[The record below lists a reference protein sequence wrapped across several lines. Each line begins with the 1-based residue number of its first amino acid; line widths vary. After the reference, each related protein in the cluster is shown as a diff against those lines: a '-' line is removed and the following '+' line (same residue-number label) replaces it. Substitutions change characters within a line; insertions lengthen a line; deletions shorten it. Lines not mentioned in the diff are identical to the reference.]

1 MDESKKIEILE
12 DKISDNLQV
21 KNTLELSIDN
31 YEGPLDLLLDLAK
44 TQKVDLMQISIVQL
58 VDQYIAYVEKIKKN
72 LEIAAD
78 FLVMASWLAYLK
90 SRLLLP
96 EDDDEEFSA
105 SKMAEKL
112 KLQLRKL
119 EMIRLLSDQLMSKK
133 QMGIDVFFRGI
144 KEGIRTKST
153 SQYSV
158 SLYELI
164 KSYADFKR
172 RKNFSSINITKLKTY
187 TMEEAIKKITS
198 MFSRLKEWCELKE
211 IVPQVFKAKKSLRK
225 TGFAG
230 SFVAGLELVR
240 EGDLLIKQDKLFDKI
255 FYKVKNEQN

>member
-1 MDESKKIEILE
+1 MEELEKLKDSNFGDKKNFSDNKILE
-12 DKISDNLQV
+12 LN
-21 KNTLELSIDN
+21 IDN

-58 VDQYIAYVEKIKKN
+58 ADQYISFVEKIKKN

-96 EDDDEEFSA
+96 DDFDDDFSA
-105 SKMAEKL
+105 TKMAEKL

-119 EMIRLLSDQLMSKK
+119 EMIRLLSDQLMTKK
-133 QMGIDVFFRGI
+133 QMGVDIFFRGI
-144 KEGIRTKST
+144 KEGIKRKNTPR
-153 SQYSV
+153 YSL

-164 KSYADFKR
+164 KSYADFKKR
-172 RKNFSSINITKLKTY
+172 QNFSSINIKKLKTY

-198 MFSRLKEWCELKE
+198 MFEKLKNWCDINDL
-211 IVPQVFKAKKSLRK
+211 IPQTFKIKKKLRK
-225 TGFAG
+225 TGYAS

-240 EGDLLIKQDKLFDKI
+240 EGDLLIKQEELFDKVYLKI
-255 FYKVKNEQN
+255 KK

>member
-1 MDESKKIEILE
+1 MEESKNINFQNKQNFTDE
-12 DKISDNLQV
+12 KV
-21 KNTLELSIDN
+21 LELNIDN

-44 TQKVDLMQISIVQL
+44 TQKVDLMKISIVQL
-58 VDQYIAYVEKIKKN
+58 ADQYISFVERVKKN

-96 EDDDEEFSA
+96 EDLDDDFSA

-119 EMIRLLSDQLMSKK
+119 EMIRLLSDQLMTKK
-133 QMGIDVFFRGI
+133 QMGVDIFFRGV
-144 KEGIRTKST
+144 KEGIKKKNT
-153 SQYSV
+153 SKYSL

-164 KSYADFKR
+164 KSYADFKKR
-172 RKNFSSINITKLKTY
+172 QNFSSIEIKRLKTY

-198 MFSRLKEWCELKE
+198 MFEKLKDWCDIMDL
-211 IVPQVFKAKKSLRK
+211 IPQTFKIKKNLRK
-225 TGFAG
+225 TGYAG

-240 EGDLLIKQDKLFDKI
+240 EGDLLIKQKKLFDKI
-255 FYKVKNEQN
+255 YLKTKK

>member
-1 MDESKKIEILE
+1 MEESK
-12 DKISDNLQV
+12 NLNFQIKENFIDEKV
-21 KNTLELSIDN
+21 LELNIDN

-58 VDQYIAYVEKIKKN
+58 ADQYISFVERVKKN

-96 EDDDEEFSA
+96 EDLDDDFSA

-119 EMIRLLSDQLMSKK
+119 EMIRLLSDQLMTKK
-133 QMGIDVFFRGI
+133 QMGVDIFFRGI
-144 KEGIRTKST
+144 KEGIKKKNTPK
-153 SQYSV
+153 YSL

-164 KSYADFKR
+164 KSYADFKKR
-172 RKNFSSINITKLKTY
+172 QNFSSIEIKKLKTY

-198 MFSRLKEWCELKE
+198 MFEKLKDWCDIMDL
-211 IVPQVFKAKKSLRK
+211 IPQTFKIKKNLRR
-225 TGFAG
+225 TGYAG

-240 EGDLLIKQDKLFDKI
+240 EGDLLIKQKKLFDKV
-255 FYKVKNEQN
+255 YLKTKK

>member
-1 MDESKKIEILE
+1 MNDS
-12 DKISDNLQV
+12 ISDSNIINISSENKFDL
-21 KNTLELSIDN
+21 NIDN
-31 YEGPLDLLLDLAK
+31 YEGPLELLLDLAK
-44 TQKVDLMQISIVQL
+44 SQKVDLMKISITQL
-58 VDQYIAYVEKIKKN
+58 ADQYIAFIDKVKKN

-96 EDDDEEFSA
+96 EDDDDEFSA

-119 EMIRLLSDQLMSKK
+119 EFIRLLSDQLMNKK
-133 QMGIDVFFRGI
+133 QIGVDIFLRGI
-144 KEGIRTKST
+144 KEGIKTKNT
-153 SQYSV
+153 PKYSV

-172 RKNFSSINITKLKTY
+172 RKNFSSINITKMPTY

-198 MFSRLKEWCELKE
+198 MFSKLKDWIDISEL
-211 IVPQVFKAKKSLRK
+211 IPQSFKIKKKLRK
-225 TGFAG
+225 SGYAG

-240 EGDLLIKQDKLFDKI
+240 EGKVLIKQAELFDKI
-255 FYKVKNEQN
+255 FLKAKNEQK

>member
-1 MDESKKIEILE
+1 MEESKNLKSNLNLENKINMSN
-12 DKISDNLQV
+12 DKV
-21 KNTLELSIDN
+21 LELNIDN

-44 TQKVDLMQISIVQL
+44 TQKVDLMKISIVQL
-58 VDQYIAYVEKIKKN
+58 AEQYISFVEQIKKN

-96 EDDDEEFSA
+96 DDFDDDFSA

-119 EMIRLLSDQLMSKK
+119 ELIRLLSDQLMTKK
-133 QMGIDVFFRGI
+133 QMGVDIFFRGI
-144 KEGIRTKST
+144 KEGIKKRNTPK
-153 SQYSV
+153 YSL

-164 KSYADFKR
+164 KSYADFKK
-172 RKNFSSINITKLKTY
+172 RKNFSSINIKKLKTY

-198 MFSRLKEWCELKE
+198 MFDKLKNWYALSDL
-211 IVPQVFKAKKSLRK
+211 IPQTFKIKKKLRR
-225 TGFAG
+225 TGYAG

-240 EGDLLIKQDKLFDKI
+240 EGDLLIKQNKLFDKI
-255 FYKVKNEQN
+255 YLKTKK

>member
-1 MDESKKIEILE
+1 MSESINTNTDQDFSFNKNKNQNILE
-12 DKISDNLQV
+12 LN
-21 KNTLELSIDN
+21 IDN

-44 TQKVDLMQISIVQL
+44 TQKVDLMKISIVQL
-58 VDQYIAYVEKIKKN
+58 VDQYIAFVDKIKKN

-78 FLVMASWLAYLK
+78 FLVMASWLTYLK

-96 EDDDEEFSA
+96 DNDDEDFSA
-105 SKMAEKL
+105 SQMAEKL

-119 EMIRLLSDQLMSKK
+119 EMIRLLSDQLMTKK
-133 QMGIDVFFRGI
+133 QIGVDIFFRGI
-144 KEGIRTKST
+144 KEGIKTKNT
-153 SQYSV
+153 PKYSV

-172 RKNFSSINITKLKTY
+172 RKNFSSINISKLKIY

-198 MFSRLKEWCELKE
+198 MFTMLKDWCDLKE
-211 IVPQVFKAKKSLRK
+211 IIPQIYKTKKNLNK
-225 TGFAG
+225 TGYAG

-240 EGDLLIKQDKLFDKI
+240 EGDLLIKQNKLFDKVFI
-255 FYKVKNEQN
+255 KAKK

>member
-1 MDESKKIEILE
+1 MDESEINKKILNNE
-12 DKISDNLQV
+12 DQIIQKDNS
-21 KNTLELSIDN
+21 LELNIDN

-58 VDQYIAYVEKIKKN
+58 VDQYITYVEEIKKN
-72 LEIAAD
+72 LELAAD

-119 EMIRLLSDQLMSKK
+119 EMIRLLSDQLMTKK
-133 QMGIDVFFRGI
+133 QMGVDVFFRGI
-144 KEGIRTKST
+144 KEGIKTKNT
-153 SQYSV
+153 PQYDV

-172 RKNFSSINITKLKTY
+172 RKNFSSINISKLPVY
-187 TMEEAIKKITS
+187 TMEEAIKTITMLFEKI
-198 MFSRLKEWCELKE
+198 KEWCEIKSIIPKNFLKS
-211 IVPQVFKAKKSLRK
+211 KKLKKSGLAG
-225 TGFAG
+225 TFAA
-230 SFVAGLELVR
+230 SLELVR
-240 EGDLLIKQDKLFDKI
+240 EGKLLVKQENIFDKI
-255 FYKVKNEQN
+255 FIKSK

>member
-1 MDESKKIEILE
+1 MEESKNIKSQNKENFRDE
-12 DKISDNLQV
+12 KV
-21 KNTLELSIDN
+21 LELNIDT

-58 VDQYIAYVEKIKKN
+58 ADQYISFVERIKKN

-96 EDDDEEFSA
+96 EDFDDDFSA
-105 SKMAEKL
+105 TKMAEKL

-119 EMIRLLSDQLMSKK
+119 EMIRLLSDQLMTRK
-133 QMGIDVFFRGI
+133 QMGIDIFFRGI
-144 KEGIRTKST
+144 KEGIKKKNTPR
-153 SQYSV
+153 YSL

-172 RKNFSSINITKLKTY
+172 RQNFSSINIKKLKIY
-187 TMEEAIKKITS
+187 TMEEAIEKITS
-198 MFSRLKEWCELKE
+198 MFEKLKNWCDVNDL
-211 IVPQVFKAKKSLRK
+211 IPQTFKIKKTLRR
-225 TGFAG
+225 TGYAG
-230 SFVAGLELVR
+230 SLVAGLELVR
-240 EGDLLIKQDKLFDKI
+240 EGDLLIKQEKLFDKI
-255 FYKVKNEQN
+255 YLKTKK

>member
-1 MDESKKIEILE
+1 MEESKNINSQNKE
-12 DKISDNLQV
+12 NLTDEKV
-21 KNTLELSIDN
+21 LELNIDN

-58 VDQYIAYVEKIKKN
+58 ADQYISFVERVKKN

-96 EDDDEEFSA
+96 EDLNDDFSA
-105 SKMAEKL
+105 TKMAEKL

-119 EMIRLLSDQLMSKK
+119 EMIRLLSDQLMTKK
-133 QMGIDVFFRGI
+133 QMGVDIFFRGI
-144 KEGIRTKST
+144 KEGIKKKNTPK
-153 SQYSV
+153 YSL

-164 KSYADFKR
+164 KSYADFKKR
-172 RKNFSSINITKLKTY
+172 QNFSSIEIKKLKTY

-198 MFSRLKEWCELKE
+198 MFEKLKDWCDIIDL
-211 IVPQVFKAKKSLRK
+211 IPQIFKTKKNLRK
-225 TGFAG
+225 TGYAG

-240 EGDLLIKQDKLFDKI
+240 EGDLLIKQKKLFDKV
-255 FYKVKNEQN
+255 YLKTKK

>member
-1 MDESKKIEILE
+1 MNDS
-12 DKISDNLQV
+12 ISDSNIINIPSENKFDL
-21 KNTLELSIDN
+21 NIDN
-31 YEGPLDLLLDLAK
+31 YEGPLELLLDLAK
-44 TQKVDLMQISIVQL
+44 SQKVDLMKISIAQL
-58 VDQYIAYVEKIKKN
+58 ADQYIAFIDKVKKN

-96 EDDDEEFSA
+96 EDDDDEFSA

-119 EMIRLLSDQLMSKK
+119 EFIRLLSDQLMNKK
-133 QMGIDVFFRGI
+133 QIGVDIFLRGI
-144 KEGIRTKST
+144 KEGIKTKNT
-153 SQYSV
+153 PKYSV

-172 RKNFSSINITKLKTY
+172 RKNFSSINITKMPTY
-187 TMEEAIKKITS
+187 TMEEAIKRITS
-198 MFSRLKEWCELKE
+198 MFSKLKDWVDISEL
-211 IVPQVFKAKKSLRK
+211 IPQSFKIKKKLRK
-225 TGFAG
+225 SGYAG

-240 EGDLLIKQDKLFDKI
+240 EGKVLIKQAELFDKI
-255 FYKVKNEQN
+255 FLKAKNEQK

>member
-1 MDESKKIEILE
+1 MSESLKIQKELNANE
-12 DKISDNLQV
+12 TKAL
-21 KNTLELSIDN
+21 NTLDLNIDN

-44 TQKVDLMQISIVQL
+44 SQKVDLMKISIVQL

-78 FLVMASWLAYLK
+78 FLVMATWLAYLK

-96 EDDDEEFSA
+96 EDDDDEFSA
-105 SKMAEKL
+105 SQMAEKL

-119 EMIRLLSDQLMSKK
+119 EMIRLLSDQLMTKK
-133 QMGIDVFFRGI
+133 QMGVDIFYRGI
-144 KEGIRTKST
+144 RERIRTKNT
-153 SQYSV
+153 PQYSV

-172 RKNFSSINITKLKTY
+172 RKNFSTMNISKLQTY

-198 MFSRLKEWCELKE
+198 MFSKLKDWCDLKDL
-211 IVPQVFKAKKSLRK
+211 IPDSFIKKKKLRK
-225 TGFAG
+225 TGHAG
-230 SFVAGLELVR
+230 SFVASLELVR
-240 EGDLLIKQDKLFDKI
+240 EGDLLIKQKYLFDKI
-255 FYKVKNEQN
+255 FVKVKNEQK

>member
-1 MDESKKIEILE
+1 MEESKKSKEINVNINRTVINE
-12 DKISDNLQV
+12 KV
-21 KNTLELSIDN
+21 LELNIDN

-44 TQKVDLMQISIVQL
+44 TQKVDLMKISIVQL
-58 VDQYIAYVEKIKKN
+58 ADQYIEFVDKIKKN

-96 EDDDEEFSA
+96 EDFDDDFSA
-105 SKMAEKL
+105 AKMAEKL

-119 EMIRLLSDQLMSKK
+119 EMIRLLSDQLMTKK
-133 QMGIDVFFRGI
+133 QMGVDIFFRGI
-144 KEGIRTKST
+144 REGIKKKNTPK
-153 SQYSV
+153 YSL

-164 KSYADFKR
+164 KSYADFKK
-172 RKNFSSINITKLKTY
+172 RKNFSSISIKKLKTY

-198 MFSRLKEWCELKE
+198 MFESLKEWCDICDLIPKT
-211 IVPQVFKAKKSLRK
+211 FKTKKNLRK
-225 TGFAG
+225 TGYAG

-240 EGDLLIKQDKLFDKI
+240 EGDLIIKQNKLFDKI
-255 FYKVKNEQN
+255 YLKIKK